1 MLLWLLKIRM
11 LAKRDQSIMKNSQT
25 NLKNQISPT
34 INFYW
39 RLHFMNIKNTTLI
52 KT

>member
-25 NLKNQISPT
+25 NLKNQISPPPIF
-34 INFYW
+34 INVY
-39 RLHFMNIKNTTLI
+39 IS
-52 KT
+52 